1 MSDLAELRLRGSALG
16 IHPNYSDAFGN
27 AHETSETALRAILQA
42 MQMETPVEG
51 EQALFPPS
59 VVAYEDDVTIALATN
74 PHFRPIGQLQWSL
87 TLEDGSEH
95 NGGAQVEGEINLPG
109 PLPVGYHRLTV
120 SWGGSAPQT
129 CAATLLVA
137 PRRCFQPDALRDGQ
151 RRWGI
156 SLQLYALRSARNWG
170 IGDFSDLL
178 TLACGAARLGAACI
192 GLNPLHALFES
203 MPEDVSPYSPN
214 SRLFLNTLYIDPEA
228 IPEFADSAV
237 ARQAVSADEF
247 QARLAAARRGA
258 RVDYSSVAAC
268 KHLIFRVLY
277 KGFREVLRTAP
288 TSDRVRVFRAFQEK
302 RGKTLRD
309 FAVFQLLRI
318 QEDFDPLSCPSPDS
332 PTITALVDAHLPDVE
347 YHEYLQWEADRQ
359 LAAAQAA
366 AVDAGMS
373 IGLYCDLA
381 VGTNGWG
388 AEAWA
393 QRDFIVQGVSVGAP
407 PDMMNSKGQN
417 WGLPPYNPVRLR
429 DTGYA
434 PLRALLAANM
444 RRGGALRIDHILGFM
459 RLFWIPAG
467 LDAREGTYVNY
478 PWAELLA
485 VMAIESNRH
494 RCMVIG
500 EDLGTVPAGFS
511 DALLSGGIL
520 GTRVFYF
527 ERAGAGFRP
536 FSDYPVETLVT
547 VATHDLPTFAA
558 YWKGE
563 DIALR
568 DRLGLYNSANDHD
581 WAIGE
586 RNTERAHVGHLL
598 GVAADADAQAP
609 TLAMYRALGDVP
621 SKLVMVQLEDI
632 AGQIDQVNLPGT
644 WMEYPNWRSRNPTD
658 VAEVLASDTAE
669 SIARALAPGRGDGR
683 TLQDARP
690 TACG

>member
-27 AHETSETALRAILQA
+27 WHETSETSLRAILRA
-42 MQMETPVEG
+42 MQMESPAQVE
-51 EQALFPPS
+51 ESLLPSS
-59 VVAYEDDVTIALATN
+59 VVAYEDEAPIALAIN
-74 PHFRPIGQLQWSL
+74 PRFRPIGHLHWSL
-87 TLEDGSEH
+87 HCEDGDERT
-95 NGGAQVEGEINLPG
+95 GTALVENEISLPG

-120 SWGGSAPQT
+120 SWGDAAFT
-129 CAATLLVA
+129 ATLLVA

-156 SLQLYALRSARNWG
+156 SLQLYALRSERNWG
-170 IGDFSDLL
+170 IGDFTDLL
-178 TLACGAARLGAACI
+178 TLVRGAARLGAACI
-192 GLNPLHALFES
+192 GLNPLHALFETV
-203 MPEDVSPYSPN
+203 PEDASPYSPN

-228 IPEFADSAV
+228 IPEFADSAA
-237 ARQAVSADEF
+237 ARQAV
-247 QARLAAARRGA
+247 LAHQFRTQLTALRGSE
-258 RVDYSSVAAC
+258 RVDYSGVAAC
-268 KHLIFRVLY
+268 KHFIFHVLY
-277 KGFREVLRTAP
+277 HDFREALCMAP
-288 TSDRVRVFRAFQEK
+288 ASERARAFRAFQEA

-309 FAVFQLLRI
+309 FAVFQILRI
-318 QEDFDPLSCPSPDS
+318 QENFDPVSCPAPDS
-332 PTITALVDAHLPDVE
+332 AAAAAFAEAHLPEVE

-359 LAAAQAA
+359 MGAAQAA
-366 AVDAGMS
+366 ALDAGMS

-393 QRDFIVQGVSVGAP
+393 QRDFIVHGISVGAP
-407 PDMMNSKGQN
+407 PDLMNSRGQN

-467 LDAREGTYVNY
+467 LEPREGTYVNY

-485 VMAIESNRH
+485 VLAIESNRH

-527 ERAGAGFRP
+527 EREGAGFRR
-536 FSDYPVETLVT
+536 FSDYPAEALVT

-568 DRLGLYNSANDHD
+568 DRLGLYASVENRD
-581 WAIGE
+581 WAAGE
-586 RNTERAHVGHLL
+586 RNVERAHMGQLL
-598 GVAADADAQAP
+598 GVAPEADARPP
-609 TLAMYRALGDVP
+609 TLAMYRVLGDVP

-644 WMEYPNWRSRNPTD
+644 WMEYPNWRSKNPAD
-658 VAEVLASDTAE
+658 IAEILTGDTAE
-669 SIARALAPGRGDGR
+669 SISRALAPGRA
-683 TLQDARP
+683 DAVPRHS
-690 TACG
+690 AVA